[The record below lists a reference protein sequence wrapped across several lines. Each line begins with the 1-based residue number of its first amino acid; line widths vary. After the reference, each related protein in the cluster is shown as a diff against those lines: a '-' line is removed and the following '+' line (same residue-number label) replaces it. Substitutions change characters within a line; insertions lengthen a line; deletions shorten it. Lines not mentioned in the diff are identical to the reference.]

1 MPARRLDRAAAEN
14 AQHGHVRVLAL
25 VWGVT
30 IGLALAHIFA
40 FRVSARLVAAGRVGP
55 HDAGAVG
62 AQLVGAAAVALLAT
76 IPVFLLPGNV

>member
-40 FRVSARLVAAGRVGP
+40 FRVSARLVAAGRVDP

-62 AQLVGAAAVALLAT
+62 AQLVGTAAVAVLAT